1 MTKIG
6 IMSFAHMHAHGYAA
20 ALNALPDAT
29 LAAVWDDDAKR
40 GKAAAKKHGAPFIA

>member
-40 GKAAAKKHGAPFIA
+40 GKAAGRSGSPG